1 VKLTALFI
9 IILMITIFPAYAQTQ
24 SNPSINLETI
34 EILFDKFNAVSNDAN
49 IITLEHEHEIN
60 WQLTIDNNL
69 VYANPLGNAVI
80 RLYDNLNKEKF
91 IEIGMG
97 SLPDFKFWV
106 AVQTPDTGYA
116 VIHSRIED
124 GWKPSERVTA
134 AYSDTTGFSVNNGE
148 RIVVS
153 NLDVE
158 NFVIK
163 EIAVYGMES
172 STDPY
177 ATNSGSLILSVVSG
191 NPAANPLFY
200 VPFVLAGAVGVLVV
214 VLLKTKK
221 RM

>member
-1 VKLTALFI
+1 MKRVIIFI
-9 IILMITIFPAYAQTQ
+9 ILLTITIFPGYAQTQ
-24 SNPSINLETI
+24 SNPSISLETT
-34 EILFDKFNAVSNDAN
+34 EIPFDKFNVVSSDAN
-49 IITLEHEHEIN
+49 IITLEHEHAIN
-60 WQLTIDNNL
+60 WQLTIENNL

-91 IEIGMG
+91 VEIGMG
-97 SLPDFKFWV
+97 SQPDFKFWV

-124 GWKPSERVTA
+124 GWKPGKHVTA
-134 AYSDTTGFSVNNGE
+134 AYSDSTGFSVNNGE

-153 NLDVE
+153 NLDVD

-177 ATNSGSLILSVVSG
+177 ATNSGSLILNVVSG
-191 NPAANPLFY
+191 NPAANSLFY
-200 VPFVLAGAVGVLVV
+200 LPFILAGTIGVLVV

-221 RM
+221 RV

>member
-1 VKLTALFI
+1 MKRAIIFI
-9 IILMITIFPAYAQTQ
+9 ILLTITIFPGYAQTQ
-24 SNPSINLETI
+24 LNPSISLETT
-34 EILFDKFNAVSNDAN
+34 EIPFDKFNVVSSDAN
-49 IITLEHEHEIN
+49 IITLEHEHAIN
-60 WQLTIDNNL
+60 WQLTIENNL
-69 VYANPLGNAVI
+69 VYANPLGNAVM
-80 RLYDNLNKEKF
+80 RLYDNLNTEKF

-97 SLPDFKFWV
+97 SQPDFKFWV

-124 GWKPSERVTA
+124 GWKPGEHVIA
-134 AYSDTTGFSVNNGE
+134 AYSASTGFSVNSGE

-153 NLDVE
+153 NLDVN

-172 STDPY
+172 STDPS
-177 ATNSGSLILSVVSG
+177 ATNSGSLTLNVVSG

-200 VPFVLAGAVGVLVV
+200 LPFILAGTIGVLVV

-221 RM
+221 RA

>member
-1 VKLTALFI
+1 MKRVIIFI
-9 IILMITIFPAYAQTQ
+9 ILLTITIFPGYAQTQ
-24 SNPSINLETI
+24 SNPSISIETLEI
-34 EILFDKFNAVSNDAN
+34 PSEKFNVVSSDAN
-49 IITLEHEHEIN
+49 IITLEHEHAIN
-60 WQLTIDNNL
+60 WQLTIENNL
-69 VYANPLGNAVI
+69 VYANPLGNAVM

-91 IEIGMG
+91 VEIGMG
-97 SLPDFKFWV
+97 SQPDFKFWV

-124 GWKPSERVTA
+124 GWKPGKHVTA

-177 ATNSGSLILSVVSG
+177 ATNSGSLLLNVVSG

-200 VPFVLAGAVGVLVV
+200 LPFILAGTIGVLVV
-214 VLLKTKK
+214 ILLKIKK
-221 RM
+221 RV

>member
-1 VKLTALFI
+1 MKRIIIFI
-9 IILMITIFPAYAQTQ
+9 ILLTITIFPGYAQTQ
-24 SNPSINLETI
+24 SNPSIRLETI
-34 EILFDKFNAVSNDAN
+34 EIPFDKFNVVSSDAN
-49 IITLEHEHEIN
+49 IITLEHEHAIN
-60 WQLTIDNNL
+60 WQLTIENNL

-97 SLPDFKFWV
+97 SQPDFKFWV

-172 STDPY
+172 STDPQ
-177 ATNSGSLILSVVSG
+177 ATNSGSLILNVVSG
-191 NPAANPLFY
+191 NPADNPLFY
-200 VPFVLAGAVGVLVV
+200 LPFALAGAVGVLVV

>member
-1 VKLTALFI
+1 VKRAIIFI
-9 IILMITIFPAYAQTQ
+9 ILLTITIFPGYAQTQ
-24 SNPSINLETI
+24 SNPSISIETI
-34 EILFDKFNAVSNDAN
+34 EIPFDKFNVIISDAN
-49 IITLEHEHEIN
+49 IITLEHEHAIN
-60 WQLTIDNNL
+60 WQLTIENNL

-91 IEIGMG
+91 VEIGMG
-97 SLPDFKFWV
+97 SQPDFKFWV

-124 GWKPSERVTA
+124 GWKPGKHVTA

-163 EIAVYGMES
+163 ETAVYGMES

-177 ATNSGSLILSVVSG
+177 ATNSGSLLLNVVSG

-200 VPFVLAGAVGVLVV
+200 LPFILAGTIGVLVV
-214 VLLKTKK
+214 ILLKTKK
-221 RM
+221 RV

>member
-1 VKLTALFI
+1 MKRVIIFI
-9 IILMITIFPAYAQTQ
+9 ILLTITIFPGYAQTQ
-24 SNPSINLETI
+24 SNPSIRLETI
-34 EILFDKFNAVSNDAN
+34 EIPFDKFNVVSSDAN
-49 IITLEHEHEIN
+49 ILTLEHEHAIN
-60 WQLTIDNNL
+60 WQLTIENNL
-69 VYANPLGNAVI
+69 VYANPLGNAVM

-91 IEIGMG
+91 VEIGMG
-97 SLPDFKFWV
+97 SQPDFKFWV

-124 GWKPSERVTA
+124 GWKPGEHVTA
-134 AYSDTTGFSVNNGE
+134 AYTDSTGSSVNNGE

-153 NLDVE
+153 NLDVD
-158 NFVIK
+158 NFVVK

-177 ATNSGSLILSVVSG
+177 ATNSGSLTLNVVSG
-191 NPAANPLFY
+191 NPAANSLFY
-200 VPFVLAGAVGVLVV
+200 LPFLLAGTIGVLVV

>member
-1 VKLTALFI
+1 VKRVIIFI
-9 IILMITIFPAYAQTQ
+9 ILLTITILPGYAQTQ
-24 SNPSINLETI
+24 SNPSISLETI
-34 EILFDKFNAVSNDAN
+34 EIPFDKFNVVSSDAN
-49 IITLEHEHEIN
+49 ILTLEHEHAIN
-60 WQLTIDNNL
+60 WQITIENNL

-80 RLYDNLNKEKF
+80 QLYDNLNKEKF

-97 SLPDFKFWV
+97 SQPDFKFWV

-124 GWKPSERVTA
+124 GWKPGEHVTA

-153 NLDVE
+153 NLDVD

-177 ATNSGSLILSVVSG
+177 ATNSGSLILNVISG
-191 NPAANPLFY
+191 NPAANSLFY
-200 VPFVLAGAVGVLVV
+200 LPFILAGTIGVLVV

-221 RM
+221 RV

>member
-1 VKLTALFI
+1 MKRAIIFI
-9 IILMITIFPAYAQTQ
+9 ILLTITIFPGYAQTQ
-24 SNPSINLETI
+24 SNPSISIETI
-34 EILFDKFNAVSNDAN
+34 EIPFDKFNVIISDAN
-49 IITLEHEHEIN
+49 IITLEHEHAIN
-60 WQLTIDNNL
+60 WQLTIENNL

-91 IEIGMG
+91 VEIGMG
-97 SLPDFKFWV
+97 SQPDFKFWV

-124 GWKPSERVTA
+124 GWKPGKHVTA

-163 EIAVYGMES
+163 ETAVYGMES

-177 ATNSGSLILSVVSG
+177 ATNSGSLLLNVVSG

-200 VPFVLAGAVGVLVV
+200 LPFILAGTIGVLVV
-214 VLLKTKK
+214 ILLKTKK
-221 RM
+221 RV

>member
-1 VKLTALFI
+1 MKRVIIFI
-9 IILMITIFPAYAQTQ
+9 ILLTITILPGYAQTQ
-24 SNPSINLETI
+24 SNPSISLETI
-34 EILFDKFNAVSNDAN
+34 EIPFDKFNVVSSDAN
-49 IITLEHEHEIN
+49 ILTLEHEHAIN
-60 WQLTIDNNL
+60 WQITIENNL

-80 RLYDNLNKEKF
+80 RFYDNLNKEKF

-97 SLPDFKFWV
+97 SQPDFKFWV

-124 GWKPSERVTA
+124 GWKPGKHVTA
-134 AYSDTTGFSVNNGE
+134 AYSDSTGFSVNNGE

-153 NLDVE
+153 NLPVD
-158 NFVIK
+158 NFVVK

-177 ATNSGSLILSVVSG
+177 ATNSGSLILNVVSG
-191 NPAANPLFY
+191 NPAANQLFY
-200 VPFVLAGAVGVLVV
+200 LPFILAGTIGVLVV

-221 RM
+221 RV

>member
-1 VKLTALFI
+1 MKLTAFFI
-9 IILMITIFPAYAQTQ
+9 IILTITIFPGYAQTQ
-24 SNPSINLETI
+24 SNPSISLETI
-34 EILFDKFNAVSNDAN
+34 EIPFDKFNTVSSDAN
-49 IITLEHEHEIN
+49 IITLEHEHAIN

-80 RLYDNLNKEKF
+80 RLYDNLNTEKF

-97 SLPDFKFWV
+97 SQPDFKFWV

-124 GWKPSERVTA
+124 GWKPGEHVTA
-134 AYSDTTGFSVNNGE
+134 AYSVSTGFSVNNGE

-153 NLDVE
+153 NLDVD

-163 EIAVYGMES
+163 EIAVFGMES

-177 ATNSGSLILSVVSG
+177 ATNSGRLILNVISG

-200 VPFVLAGAVGVLVV
+200 IPFILAGTIGVLVV

-221 RM
+221 RV

>member
-1 VKLTALFI
+1 VKRVIIFI
-9 IILMITIFPAYAQTQ
+9 ILLTITIFPGYAQTQ
-24 SNPSINLETI
+24 SNPSISLETI
-34 EILFDKFNAVSNDAN
+34 EIPFDKFNVVSSDAN
-49 IITLEHEHEIN
+49 IITLEHEHAIN
-60 WQLTIDNNL
+60 WQLTIENNL

-80 RLYDNLNKEKF
+80 QLYDNLNKEKF

-97 SLPDFKFWV
+97 SQPDFKFWV

-124 GWKPSERVTA
+124 GWKPGEHVTA

-153 NLDVE
+153 NLDVD

-177 ATNSGSLILSVVSG
+177 ATNSGSLILNVISG
-191 NPAANPLFY
+191 NPAANSLFY
-200 VPFVLAGAVGVLVV
+200 LPFILAGTIGVLVV

-221 RM
+221 RV

>member
-1 VKLTALFI
+1 VKRAVIFI
-9 IILMITIFPAYAQTQ
+9 ILLTITIFPGYAQTQ
-24 SNPSINLETI
+24 SNPSIRIETI
-34 EILFDKFNAVSNDAN
+34 EIPFDKFNAVSSDAN
-49 IITLEHEHEIN
+49 IITLEHEHAIN
-60 WQLTIDNNL
+60 WQLTIENNL
-69 VYANPLGNAVI
+69 VYANPLGNAVM

-91 IEIGMG
+91 VEIGMG
-97 SLPDFKFWV
+97 SQPDFKFWV

-124 GWKPSERVTA
+124 GWKPGKHVTA

-172 STDPY
+172 SADPY
-177 ATNSGSLILSVVSG
+177 ATNSGSLLLNVVSG

-200 VPFVLAGAVGVLVV
+200 LPFILAGTIGVLVV
-214 VLLKTKK
+214 ILLKTKK
-221 RM
+221 RV